1 MALTR
6 STIELPTGM
15 RGRMVA
21 LALPAIVLLVL
32 LLGIIMPLLDYWRI
46 IDTDHTQL
54 LNKTRAYERLVSRKE
69 SLANQV
75 RALEA
80 ELAQAVDY
88 LPRAEPAMAAAG
100 VQANLGQMAERSG
113 AIVRSTQTLPAK
125 AEDGFTAVGFQLS
138 VTGSMRSVRDILY
151 EIEVG
156 HPRLVIDRLSITP
169 TRDPGANGLPGDV
182 DMSVDLHGYM
192 IGEIDQ

>member
-1 MALTR
+1 MAQSR

-15 RGRMVA
+15 RGRVVA

-32 LLGIIMPLLDYWRI
+32 LLGIVIPLLDYWRV
-46 IDTDHTQL
+46 IDSDHTQL

-69 SLANQV
+69 ALANQV
-75 RALEA
+75 TALEA
-80 ELAQAVDY
+80 ELAQAVGY
-88 LPRAEPAMAAAG
+88 LPRAEPAMAAAE

-113 AIVRSTQTLPAK
+113 ATVRSTQTLPAK

-138 VTGSMRSVRDILY
+138 VTGSMRSVRDVLY

-169 TRDPGANGLPGDV
+169 ARDPGPNGQPGDV